1 MENVIKLT
9 SAVDLLIEHLK
20 QDNYNLSDGYIN
32 DLREIYKG
40 QLKIAYERGAFDY
53 VTSRQNFD
61 NYYKEKYGEQI

>member
-1 MENVIKLT
+1 MENVIKYK
-9 SAVDLLIEHLK
+9 SALDILLDYVKATQGEMSEEFK
-20 QDNYNLSDGYIN
+20 NM
-32 DLREIYKG
+32 LREENKN

>member
-1 MENVIKLT
+1 MENAIKFT
-9 SAVDLLIEHLK
+9 SALDILIDHLK
-20 QDNYNLSDGYIN
+20 NANYNLSDEFI
-32 DLREIYKG
+32 DSLKKVDKG

>member
-1 MENVIKLT
+1 MLASKK
-9 SAVDLLIEHLK
+9 VD
-20 QDNYNLSDGYIN
+20 
-32 DLREIYKG
+32 RG